1 LKTGGKNIT
10 ENQIQALEGKNPK
23 MKYILRGIK
32 EKDNVVIEK
41 LDKMKGLLKEFELG
55 KLAG

>member
-1 LKTGGKNIT
+1 
-10 ENQIQALEGKNPK
+10 

-55 KLAG
+55 KLGG